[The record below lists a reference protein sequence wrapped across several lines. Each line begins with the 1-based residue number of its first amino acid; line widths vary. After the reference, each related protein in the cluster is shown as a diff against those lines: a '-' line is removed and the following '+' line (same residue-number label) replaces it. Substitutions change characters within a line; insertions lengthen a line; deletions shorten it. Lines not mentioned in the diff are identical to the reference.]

1 MDVFKNFEGAWVV
14 DEMIDLRDG
23 LGPCLTT
30 RRYFG
35 YSKDEAVAMF
45 REEFAGKVRA

>member
-14 DEMIDLRDG
+14 DETIDLRDG
-23 LGPCLTT
+23 LGERLVT

-35 YSKDEAVAMF
+35 YSKDEAVQMF

>member
-14 DEMIDLRDG
+14 DEMIDDG
-23 LGPCLTT
+23 DGERLVT

-45 REEFAGKVRA
+45 REEFGLVS